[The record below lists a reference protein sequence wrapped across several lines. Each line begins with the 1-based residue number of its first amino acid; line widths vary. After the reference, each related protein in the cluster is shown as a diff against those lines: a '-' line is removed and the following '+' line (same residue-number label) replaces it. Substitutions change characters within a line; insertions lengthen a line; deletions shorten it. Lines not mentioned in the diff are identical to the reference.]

1 MDHKNLK
8 LVNVVTFNN
17 ELHYFSKKKH
27 PKLLIELSF
36 FFPFLLSSKFGATLF
51 FQTLGEWDTVTVW
64 SKVAWFSAG
73 DSMNIINVCHLS
85 PDSYRQCWHIPHLVC
100 VWGGLQLQAYM
111 FILCIC
117 LDIHCCFFPNPCF
130 FQCFSLSPTPN
141 ALLKSYFSHSL
152 SILWGLCVR
161 ELYRWWLL

>member
-1 MDHKNLK
+1 MYCGKYRYLHFETIFQMDHKNLK

-100 VWGGLQLQAYM
+100 VCVGGGLQLQAYM

-117 LDIHCCFFPNPCF
+117 LDIHCSFFPTFAF
-130 FQCFSLSPTPN
+130 FSV
-141 ALLKSYFSHSL
+141 SHSPL
-152 SILWGLCVR
+152 HPTLF
-161 ELYRWWLL
+161 